1 VFVDLNEN
9 EVQDGNETEI
19 LPSVTVT
26 LVIDTNDNGVLDD
39 DDVVLTSTETDDTG
53 EYFFFDVDP
62 TEDYL
67 VVVDET
73 DPDFDDDRFEPVP
86 VIPVGPNNGGVVLTP
101 GQESEANIPAVP
113 ITSVTGFMFVD
124 VGGDGAFNTT
134 DGDYPFANVTVTL
147 SDEFG
152 NVIATTTTGPDG
164 SYTFAS
170 IDPTLAQEGSLVVV
184 SVDADGVNDFELTVP
199 GIDSDLDFGESNE
212 TFVGA
217 VVLTSDGS
225 SVVDGGFVPFLCIGD
240 FVWDDL
246 NRDGCQD
253 GAEPG
258 LSGAQIQL
266 IEQISN
272 EVIAVATT
280 DELGFFQFTSYE
292 GVRAGTL
299 YLCRLVLDQTVVLDY
314 VPAPSNAV
322 CDSEEKRQTQVVESQ
337 TRDSD
342 GVYDDELNALDAFL
356 TTLEPGDCAAA
367 FADFGLMQAREFTLV
382 VFDDENQNGLQD
394 ANEGPLVGVPVSLI
408 AGADSNLPPGTV
420 IATLTTDA
428 SGILTFSER
437 DIPELGDSGADL
449 QVVIGA
455 SYLTSASLLLSPQ
468 DVTPIG
474 GELDSDARYG
484 SAAECFSF
492 GENCATLPN
501 VLDLWLAG
509 EEDASIGLYRRRIT
523 RRSSDDDDDDDSSS
537 SSHHDHHH
545 HHHHHSHLHL
555 HRLCRLR
562 NETTDWSSSESSS
575 SDGHVH
581 RVHGGHHHHGIVH
594 DYRHHDWHDEKLPF
608 CDDDD
613 PNVVFE
619 HYEHEHSHVHEHE
632 HEYDETDTD
641 HEGLVMSKSGRWR
654 RPGHVHHN
662 KKDTQ

>member
-1 VFVDLNEN
+1 METTLSGVVFVDLNDN
-9 EVQDGNETEI
+9 EVQDGPETQVI
-19 LPSVTVT
+19 PSVTVT

-39 DDVVLTSTETDDTG
+39 DDVVLTSTETNEDG

-73 DPDFDDDRFEPVP
+73 DPDFDGDRFGPVD
-86 VIPVGPNNGGVVLTP
+86 VVPVGPNNGGVVLTP
-101 GQESEANIPAVP
+101 GENTEVDIPVVP
-113 ITSVTGFMFVD
+113 STSVSGFLFVD
-124 VGGDGAFNTT
+124 VAGEGAFVVP
-134 DGDYPFANVTVTL
+134 DGDYTLEGIPVTL
-147 SDEFG
+147 SDENG
-152 NVIATTTTGPDG
+152 NVIATTLTGADG
-164 SYTFAS
+164 SYLFDNV
-170 IDPTLAQEGSLVVV
+170 DPALAQEGSLVVV
-184 SVDADGVNDFELTVP
+184 SVDADDVDGFVLTVQ
-199 GIDSDLDFGESNE
+199 GIDSDLGFGEGNE

-272 EVIAVATT
+272 EVVAVATT

-299 YLCRLVLDQTVVLDY
+299 YLCRLVLDQTAVLEY

-322 CDSEEKRQTQVVESQ
+322 CDSEEKRQTQVTESQ

-342 GVYDDELNALDAFL
+342 GVYDEQLNALDAFL

-367 FADFGLMQAREFTLV
+367 FADFGLMQAREFNLV
-382 VFDDENQNGLQD
+382 VFFDENQNGIQD
-394 ANEGPLVGVPVSLI
+394 ADEGPLAGVPVSLI
-408 AGADSNLPPGTV
+408 AGADSSLPPGSV
-420 IATLTTDA
+420 IATVTTDA
-428 SGILTFSER
+428 SGVLTFNER
-437 DIPELGDSGADL
+437 DILELGDIGTDL

-455 SYLTSASLLLSPQ
+455 SYLTSSSLLLSPQ
-468 DVTPIG
+468 DVVTTG
-474 GELDSDARYG
+474 AELDSDARYG
-484 SAAECFSF
+484 TAAECFSY
-492 GENCATLPN
+492 GENCAMLRK
-501 VLDLWLAG
+501 VLEMWLAG
-509 EEDASIGLYRRRIT
+509 EETASIGLYRRRIT

-537 SSHHDHHH
+537 SHHHHH

-594 DYRHHDWHDEKLPF
+594 DYRHHD
-608 CDDDD
+608 
-613 PNVVFE
+613 
-619 HYEHEHSHVHEHE
+619 
-632 HEYDETDTD
+632 
-641 HEGLVMSKSGRWR
+641 
-654 RPGHVHHN
+654 
-662 KKDTQ
+662 